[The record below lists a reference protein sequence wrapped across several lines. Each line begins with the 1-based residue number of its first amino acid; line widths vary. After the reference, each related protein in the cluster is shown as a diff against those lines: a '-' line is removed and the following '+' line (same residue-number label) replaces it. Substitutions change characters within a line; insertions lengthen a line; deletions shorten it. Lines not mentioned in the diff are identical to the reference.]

1 MYGSHVTNAN
11 IHIARNVQS
20 RGNSNTANVKDLEML
35 KLLHEPSSSWDVLCR
50 CALSIQICFIMNKIN
65 ILVEWSALKPFTLAA
80 SQYIA
85 IGSMG
90 GGQRTNA
97 KAAAAQDSGLWCNF
111 AI

>member
-1 MYGSHVTNAN
+1 MSGSHVTNAN

-35 KLLHEPSSSWDVLCR
+35 KSLHEPSSSWDVLCR

-80 SQYIA
+80 SQ
-85 IGSMG
+85 
-90 GGQRTNA
+90 
-97 KAAAAQDSGLWCNF
+97 
-111 AI
+111 